1 VAAGRSLTQ
10 QQLEAAAPSNSSA
23 DATAISAALA
33 KGDLNAASLAIA
45 EASARGNVA
54 ALADAMAISLA
65 SGACKRSLFCINTR
79 TSQKHFVQHACL
91 HVKS

>member
-1 VAAGRSLTQ
+1 MAAGRSLTQ

-65 SGACKRSLFCINTR
+65 SGTCKRSLCRLHEDEPTIAFYAAR
-79 TSQKHFVQHACL
+79 LFV
-91 HVKS
+91 